1 MQLLLSRKFWWRL
14 RLADDFWS
22 ELNLLFGSGLRRA
35 GVSAASGPAP
45 DLTGLTPGLC
55 RRFVWSHQCPSG
67 SGAVVGDVV
76 WPFLVTVVDVGGV
89 TAQ

>member
-1 MQLLLSRKFWWRL
+1 M
-14 RLADDFWS
+14 DDFWS
-22 ELNLLFGSGLRRA
+22 ELNLSPGSGLLRA

-45 DLTGLTPGLC
+45 DLTGLTPGSA
-55 RRFVWSHQCPSG
+55 VGSSGHINVSSG

-76 WPFLVTVVDVGGV
+76 WPFSVTAVVVGGV